1 VKSTTAPPLK
11 GSTTASPWV
20 ALWRIIER
28 IASAIGDSREP
39 EHYARARLDIRQ
51 AALAGR
57 LRIRGRH
64 EIEIAGQDRT
74 NFSDVYTEIPPAYW
88 KYSVINVLATGPTC
102 EAERHTQPETVY
114 AWGPKGLHE
123 TNCYAGLQ
131 LNSEDVSELIGDVR
145 GTCLPPPAPT
155 SEKEDWISAASAVAL
170 LGMEYFLGTR
180 TICKRAHAGLIKA
193 RAERFISDGRSDD
206 NIDVP
211 VEFCIWGMNVG
222 GIPFSGSSN
231 GFWVVAGLVRPASPA
246 GLITEFFRALNEE
259 ILEMRRDSIRVSRS
273 ALPAGISPRTSRSRW
288 PVGAGRRSDRSRKV
302 RSIAVPSRRCRR
314 CGE

>member
-1 VKSTTAPPLK
+1 MTAPPLK

-20 ALWRIIER
+20 ALCRIIER

-39 EHYARARLDIRQ
+39 EHYARARLYIRQ
-51 AALAGR
+51 AALDGR

-206 NIDVP
+206 HINVP
-211 VEFCIWGMNVG
+211 VEFWWAEG
-222 GIPFSGSSN
+222 GQ
-231 GFWVVAGLVRPASPA
+231 
-246 GLITEFFRALNEE
+246 
-259 ILEMRRDSIRVSRS
+259 
-273 ALPAGISPRTSRSRW
+273 
-288 PVGAGRRSDRSRKV
+288 
-302 RSIAVPSRRCRR
+302 RSIKIGRLATSIHGSVAALMPFIYKPLASRFGVLTSKSQSRGRLWR
-314 CGE
+314 MPPPRL